1 MAITSKIYLLTNN
14 INGKK
19 YVGQTWAEKLEDR
32 SGHNGSAYK
41 NSPYIFNAI
50 TKYGFENFSY
60 ELLEECNSQ
69 EEADLKE
76 DFYIDK
82 YQTRNP
88 DIGYNIK
95 NGGSHGKHSDE
106 SKLKISK
113 SLNEKEWSPEALK
126 AKAEA
131 GHKWKDKKRGPQ
143 SQEQRDQ
150 NSQFMKERHK
160 INGHPMQGKHHT
172 EEAKQKISEA
182 GKGRVFSEERNQKIA
197 EKNKMPKEKEDG
209 ILQAYAEGV
218 TIKDICKKFE
228 TGTTSVYRVLK
239 RNNAYVPREHKAW
252 VGKTHSQET
261 KDKMAEARKAYWN
274 NKQKENY

>member
-1 MAITSKIYLLTNN
+1 MAICKIYLLTNN
-14 INGKK
+14 TNGKK
-19 YVGQTWAEKLEDR
+19 YIGQTWADILESR
-32 SGHNGSAYK
+32 AGNNGSAYK

-60 ELLEECNSQ
+60 ELLEECDSQ

-76 DFYIDK
+76 EFYIEK

-160 INGHPMQGKHHT
+160 TNGHPMLGKHHT

-182 GKGRVFSEERNQKIA
+182 GKGRVFSEERNKKIS

-209 ILQAYAEGV
+209 ILQAYAEGMI
-218 TIKDICKKFE
+218 IKDICQKFE
-228 TGTTSVYRVLK
+228 TGPTSVYRVLK
-239 RNNAYVPREHKAW
+239 RNNAYAPREHKAW

-261 KDKMAEARKAYWN
+261 KDKMAEARKAYWASKN
-274 NKQKENY
+274 NFD